1 MSLNNKKKTPTASDV
16 FDDDFEGSTKV
27 IFRTSLSMMTM
38 MMITVMYYPDY
49 PTLIIPIISEKMIM
63 TD

>member
-16 FDDDFEGSTKV
+16 FDDDFLVIYEGD
-27 IFRTSLSMMTM
+27 LSMMTM

>member
-16 FDDDFEGSTKV
+16 FDDDFEV
-27 IFRTSLSMMTM
+27 IYEGDLPSLSMMTM

-49 PTLIIPIISEKMIM
+49 PTLIILIISEKMIM

>member
-1 MSLNNKKKTPTASDV
+1 MSLNNKEKTPTASDV
-16 FDDDFEGSTKV
+16 FDDDFEVIYEV

>member
-16 FDDDFEGSTKV
+16 FDDDFEV

-49 PTLIIPIISEKMIM
+49 PILIIPIISEKMIM